1 MLSINHSNE
10 IPKELVLQ
18 NNVTTSIRTQKK
30 ILMRQKIQLAR
41 LSRFRIFEN
50 VNDLWINE
58 KLYSDVTGTC
68 RLSLQDRK
76 QMTLEEQI

>member
-1 MLSINHSNE
+1 MMLLHQ
-10 IPKELVLQ
+10 LGC
-18 NNVTTSIRTQKK
+18 KK
-30 ILMRQKIQLAR
+30 ILLRQKIQLAR
-41 LSRFRIFEN
+41 SSRFRIFEN

-76 QMTLEEQI
+76 QMTLEEQIDSSIFLFILGNYKNVWNF